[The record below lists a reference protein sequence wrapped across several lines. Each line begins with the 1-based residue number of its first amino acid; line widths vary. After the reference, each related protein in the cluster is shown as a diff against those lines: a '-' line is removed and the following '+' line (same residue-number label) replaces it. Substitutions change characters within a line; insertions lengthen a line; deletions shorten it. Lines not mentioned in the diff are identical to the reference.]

1 MVKLLLRLVK
11 MKQFEIIQNQL
22 NDENVD
28 AWILVDYENKNKT
41 VVSFLGDKMLTRKI
55 ILVFP
60 KGKKPFVIC
69 HSIDTV
75 FLNDPEILNNFD
87 LKVYNTWQE
96 MLDIEKESFKNFKTV
111 YMDVSENGLLPRISL
126 ADYGS
131 VEFVKSLGIKV
142 LSSGDLLQRF
152 NAVYS
157 EKAYQLQLQ
166 ACKLALQIKD
176 EAFKK
181 IKEEILKRGE
191 VEEYEIQQFICDRFH
206 EERMTYDD
214 PAIVAVGKNASNP
227 HYGPTK
233 DISTPI
239 KKGDV
244 VLIDMWAKMDNP
256 EGVYADITWMGYVG
270 EEAPENVEERFQ
282 ILKTAIDKDIDFL
295 EKNLPIRRVEGY
307 EVDDIGRNYINEKGY
322 GKYFTHRTG
331 HSIAVDVS
339 PHGPGVNIDN
349 YESHDT
355 REIPNGVA
363 FSLEPGIYA
372 PDFGMRSETDIYIK
386 DRKPIAV
393 GGRQEHV
400 IAILK

>member
-1 MVKLLLRLVK
+1 
-11 MKQFEIIQNQL
+11 MKQFEIIQKQL
-22 NDENVD
+22 NEKNVD
-28 AWILVDYENKNKT
+28 AWILVDYENRNKT
-41 VVSFLGDKMLTRKI
+41 VVSFLGNKMLTRKI

-60 KGKKPFVIC
+60 RGAKPYIIC

-75 FLNDPEILNNFD
+75 FLNDPEITKDFD
-87 LKVYNTWQE
+87 LLVYKTWQE
-96 MLDIEKESFKNFKTV
+96 MLSLEKESFKNYKKV
-111 YMDVSENGLLPRISL
+111 YMDISENGLLPRIAL

-131 VEFVKSLGIKV
+131 VEYVKSLGIEI
-142 LSSGDLLQRF
+142 LSSGDLLQQF

-157 EKAYQLQLQ
+157 SRAHELQLK

-181 IKEEILKRGE
+181 IKEKILENGE
-191 VEEYEIQQFICDRFH
+191 VQEYEIQQFICDRFH
-206 EERMTYDD
+206 EEGMIYDD
-214 PAIVAVGKNASNP
+214 PAIVAIGKNASNP
-227 HYGPTK
+227 HYGPDSRT
-233 DISTPI
+233 SSPI

-244 VLIDMWAKMDNP
+244 VLIDMWAKMDDS

-270 EEAPENVEERFQ
+270 EKVPEEIENRFQ
-282 ILKTAIDKDIDFL
+282 VLKTAIDKDVEFL
-295 EKNLPIRRVEGY
+295 KENLPLRRVEGY
-307 EVDDIGRNYINEKGY
+307 EVDDVGRKYITEKGF
-322 GKYFTHRTG
+322 GEYFTHRTG

-355 REIPNGVA
+355 REIPDGVT

-372 PDFGMRSETDIYIK
+372 PDYGMRSETDIYIEN
-386 DRKPIAV
+386 RKPIEV

-400 IAILK
+400 IAIMK